1 MRTGEGGGLAQPEP
15 WGGFQELRRAEGTVT
30 VKAWCDEEKEE
41 VEMTEVRKLSVAFSH
56 SDYHIFMHW
65 RKAAE

>member
-1 MRTGEGGGLAQPEP
+1 MGTGEGGGLAQPEP

-41 VEMTEVRKLSVAFSH
+41 VEMTEVRKLCSFFTLRLPYFHALE
-56 SDYHIFMHW
+56 
-65 RKAAE
+65 KGC